1 MGYERS
7 YGIMDSPAGIAPPFR
22 QPGSDGLKL
31 VRLAPTP
38 EELRAEAARQR
49 AEAKPGWGRPYGQ
62 RTLEA
67 IRHLV
72 ESTQLT
78 FREIAARTGVSP
90 ATVTRRAQEHRWTR
104 PLPAALP
111 GTPAEDEPDSTA
123 RRRRRGA
130 MAERLMQEAERYLA
144 ASEAR
149 TAPNP
154 MALRAALRL
163 ARAARVF
170 DELERPRGKKRKR
183 KAKPAREPAD
193 RT

>member
-1 MGYERS
+1 MGYERI

-22 QPGSDGLKL
+22 QPGSDGLKV

-38 EELRAEAARQR
+38 EELR

-111 GTPAEDEPDSTA
+111 GTPAEEEPESTA

-183 KAKPAREPAD
+183 
-193 RT
+193 T